1 MSVRNADDVVSAMDG
16 KYDTTSRSYFIK
28 QDDGSVLRYNRVHST
43 LPEAY
48 KERDDL
54 TQSRKLV
61 VQELSKLTTKA
72 EVVKWINEKL
82 KDEHLKKSMLHD
94 LVVYR
99 TYITEHPI
107 FNNLE
112 NNSEW

>member
-1 MSVRNADDVVSAMDG
+1 MDG

-48 KERDDL
+48 KEEDKL
-54 TQSRKLV
+54 IQSRKLV

-82 KDEHLKKSMLHD
+82 KDEHLKNPCYMTL
-94 LVVYR
+94 L
-99 TYITEHPI
+99 YIVRILLSILYSIILKTT
-107 FNNLE
+107 L
-112 NNSEW
+112 SGRLS

>member
-1 MSVRNADDVVSAMDG
+1 MDG

-43 LPEAY
+43 LPESY
-48 KERDDL
+48 KEDYSII
-54 TQSRKLV
+54 QSRERV
-61 VQELSKLTTKA
+61 VQELSKFTTKA
-72 EVVKWINEKL
+72 EVIKWIDEKL
-82 KDEHLKKSMLHD
+82 KNEFKKSMLHE

-99 TYITEHPI
+99 TYITEHPV

-112 NNSEW
+112 NNAEW